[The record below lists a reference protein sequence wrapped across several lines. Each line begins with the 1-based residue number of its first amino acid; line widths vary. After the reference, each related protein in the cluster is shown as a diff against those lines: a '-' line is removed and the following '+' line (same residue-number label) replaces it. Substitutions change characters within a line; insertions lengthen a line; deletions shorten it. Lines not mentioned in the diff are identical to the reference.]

1 MKELEKIRH
10 SLSHL
15 MAMAVLEIYPKTKLG
30 IGPTIENG
38 FYYDFD
44 LDAGQRGL
52 NADKRGKSQR
62 KSAIKD
68 ENLPKLEQRMQELIK
83 QNLKFEKKI
92 ITATEAKKIFKNQPY
107 KLELIKELKKA
118 KQKIS
123 IYKTFSNILKPKTQ
137 NLKPVFVDLCAGPH
151 VKNTSEI
158 DPDSFKLT
166 KLAGAYWRGNEK
178 NPMLTRIYGIA
189 FENKKALNE
198 YLKFLEEA
206 EKRDHRTLGQKLELF
221 MFDDEVGPGLPLW
234 MPKGEIIRHLI
245 KEYLYK
251 ELIKNGYQWVETPHL
266 GNLALWK
273 TSGHWELYRDYMYS
287 PIEIEKE
294 KYLIKPMNCPF
305 HVKIY
310 QSNLK
315 SYKDLPLR
323 YAEFGTVYRYE
334 KSGVLQGLVRVR
346 GFTQDD
352 AHIWCTPEQLV
363 DELEKIL
370 KEGLEILKTF
380 GFKDFEIFLSTR
392 PEKFAG
398 TEKGW
403 GKATKAL
410 KYVLEKIKLKY
421 QVDPGAG
428 VFYGPK
434 IDIKIKDSLG
444 RAWQCTTIQVDFN
457 LPERFKIIYFDK
469 NSKKQQPI
477 MIHRALI
484 GSLERFIGVLL
495 EHYEGALPVWLSP
508 IQVEIINVG
517 SSHRQYA
524 NSVNQQLITNNIRA
538 NLSDENLTVSKRIR
552 NAEIQ
557 KIPYILV
564 VGDKEIKEK
573 SVNVR
578 NSKKGVLGIIKFE
591 DFIKNL
597 LQEIKN
603 KI

>member
-92 ITATEAKKIFKNQPY
+92 ITAAEAKKIFKNQPY

-352 AHIWCTPEQLV
+352 AHIWCAPEQLV

>member
-92 ITATEAKKIFKNQPY
+92 ITAAEAKKIFKNQPY

-352 AHIWCTPEQLV
+352 AHIWCAPEQLV

-410 KYVLEKIKLKY
+410 KYVLEKLKLKY

>member
-92 ITATEAKKIFKNQPY
+92 ITAAEAKKIFKNQPY

-410 KYVLEKIKLKY
+410 KYVLEKLKLKY

-538 NLSDENLTVSKRIR
+538 NLSDENLTVSKCIR

>member
-410 KYVLEKIKLKY
+410 KYVLEKLKLKY